1 MSTCFD
7 NSLHDIDSENITS
20 LRKTM
25 DLEPMIAKKNKWT
38 VFVSKLTAGSESVN
52 SNLRTT
58 KETE

>member
-7 NSLHDIDSENITS
+7 NSLHDIDSENIMS

-25 DLEPMIAKKNKWT
+25 DLEQMTKKNKWT

-58 KETE
+58 KE

>member
-7 NSLHDIDSENITS
+7 NSLHDIDSENIMS

-25 DLEPMIAKKNKWT
+25 DLEQTVTKRNKWT

-58 KETE
+58 KE